1 MTCHGRGDLVLGPN
15 RDWARVGG
23 KAAIIQKLVLFF
35 SIEKGSWPGEP
46 DLGCCLHT
54 HLFDKLTNESLCSIG
69 MELQYDLQKQI
80 PELKVQIVEA
90 SRISRAGGD
99 VRITIYSA
107 YGTWIMD
114 VGRDELSDINLLDE
128 FGVAS

>member
-1 MTCHGRGDLVLGPN
+1 M
-15 RDWARVGG
+15 
-23 KAAIIQKLVLFF
+23 
-35 SIEKGSWPGEP
+35 
-46 DLGCCLHT
+46 
-54 HLFDKLTNESLCSIG
+54 G

-90 SRISRAGGD
+90 SLISRSGGE

-107 YGTWIMD
+107 YGTWILD
-114 VGRDELSDINLLDE
+114 ASKDELSDINLLEE

>member
-1 MTCHGRGDLVLGPN
+1 MGPN

-23 KAAIIQKLVLFF
+23 KAAIVQKLVLFF
-35 SIEKGSWPGEP
+35 SIEKGSFPGEP

-54 HLFDKLTNESLCSIG
+54 HLFDKLTDNNLCSMG

-90 SRISRAGGD
+90 SLISRSGGE

-107 YGTWIMD
+107 YGTWILD
-114 VGRDELSDINLLDE
+114 ASKDELSDINLLEE